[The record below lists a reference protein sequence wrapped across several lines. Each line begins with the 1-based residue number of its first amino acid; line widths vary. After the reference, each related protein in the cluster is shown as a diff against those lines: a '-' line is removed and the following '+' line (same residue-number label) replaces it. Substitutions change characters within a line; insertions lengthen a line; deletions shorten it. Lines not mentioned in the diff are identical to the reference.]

1 MTELI
6 LDNMLAAYEP
16 EEVVA
21 LLSSF
26 VFQEKTDVE
35 PVIPDKLKTGQEE
48 IIKLADRVGRRQ
60 LANKVSDP
68 DFASKLKFGLVEVV
82 YEWAKGTPFEQIT
95 GLTDVP
101 EGTVVRVITRLDETC
116 REVRDAARVIGD
128 TELFQKMEA
137 AQVKIKRDSKSSSFG
152 ICSGLMICS
161 RICGESVFLGV
172 RWGGRVLVEDQN
184 ARDLL
189 CTTMSD
195 TLTLGALGVRCPV
208 LLDRLHVSASDEI
221 LSNGT
226 RLLSW
231 IRPPRKPGIAGER
244 GEVVLPFGGALV
256 RWEATQGTTINSADQ
271 PIASIER
278 CKHPVEWGGLC
289 ASCGDEVGS
298 YSVRLTH
305 DAAGP
310 TVSHEE
316 AHRIE
321 LETAERLVR
330 ARKLSLIV
338 DLDQTVVHATVDP
351 TVGEWIAQG
360 EPNPNSHALRDVKRF
375 ILADAST
382 PDGCCYYIKPR

>member
-1 MTELI
+1 
-6 LDNMLAAYEP
+6 
-16 EEVVA
+16 
-21 LLSSF
+21 
-26 VFQEKTDVE
+26 
-35 PVIPDKLKTGQEE
+35 
-48 IIKLADRVGRRQ
+48 
-60 LANKVSDP
+60 
-68 DFASKLKFGLVEVV
+68 
-82 YEWAKGTPFEQIT
+82 
-95 GLTDVP
+95 
-101 EGTVVRVITRLDETC
+101 
-116 REVRDAARVIGD
+116 
-128 TELFQKMEA
+128 
-137 AQVKIKRDSKSSSFG
+137 
-152 ICSGLMICS
+152 
-161 RICGESVFLGV
+161 
-172 RWGGRVLVEDQN
+172 
-184 ARDLL
+184 
-189 CTTMSD
+189 MSD

-208 LLDRLHVSASDEI
+208 LLDRLYVSASDEI
-221 LSNGT
+221 LSSGT
-226 RLLSW
+226 RLLTW
-231 IRPPRKPGIAGER
+231 TRPPRKPGTAGER
-244 GEVVLPFGGALV
+244 GDVALPFGGALV
-256 RWEATQGTTINSADQ
+256 HWETTQGTTINSADE

>member
-1 MTELI
+1 
-6 LDNMLAAYEP
+6 
-16 EEVVA
+16 
-21 LLSSF
+21 
-26 VFQEKTDVE
+26 
-35 PVIPDKLKTGQEE
+35 
-48 IIKLADRVGRRQ
+48 
-60 LANKVSDP
+60 
-68 DFASKLKFGLVEVV
+68 
-82 YEWAKGTPFEQIT
+82 
-95 GLTDVP
+95 
-101 EGTVVRVITRLDETC
+101 
-116 REVRDAARVIGD
+116 
-128 TELFQKMEA
+128 
-137 AQVKIKRDSKSSSFG
+137 
-152 ICSGLMICS
+152 
-161 RICGESVFLGV
+161 
-172 RWGGRVLVEDQN
+172 
-184 ARDLL
+184 
-189 CTTMSD
+189 MSD

-208 LLDRLHVSASDEI
+208 LLDQLHVSASDEI
-221 LSNGT
+221 LSSGT

-231 IRPPRKPGIAGER
+231 TRPPRKPGIAGER
-244 GEVVLPFGGALV
+244 GDAVLPFGGALV
-256 RWEATQGTTINSADQ
+256 RWETIVGTTIASPEQ

-278 CKHPVEWGGLC
+278 CRHPVEWGGLC

-382 PDGCCYYIKPR
+382 PEGCCYYIKPR